1 MNRVVLPAVLI
12 AGALAGCA
20 YLPTA
25 GPTTSDIL
33 KQEVRNNLTRFDLV
47 DIDDNVVAALLASP
61 NDSFRVRFKKYG
73 KPPEPK
79 IGVGDGL
86 TVSIW
91 EAAGGGLFGT
101 SPTEHVSAG
110 SRSVTLPQQIVTQ
123 DAAIS
128 VPFGGRIQV
137 AGRRPLE
144 VQHEIERRLTD
155 KAIEPQVIVTI
166 TRTLTNTATETGE
179 VIARARITLSLTG
192 CRFLDLMPTAVG
204 A

>member
-1 MNRVVLPAVLI
+1 MKHVALLAVLT
-12 AGALAGCA
+12 AGVLAGCA

-25 GPTTSDIL
+25 GPTRSDIL
-33 KQEVRNNLTRFDLV
+33 KQEVKDNQTRFDIV

-61 NDSFRVRFKKYG
+61 SDSFRARFKKYG

-110 SRSVTLPQQIVTQ
+110 S
-123 DAAIS
+123 
-128 VPFGGRIQV
+128 
-137 AGRRPLE
+137 
-144 VQHEIERRLTD
+144 
-155 KAIEPQVIVTI
+155 
-166 TRTLTNTATETGE
+166 
-179 VIARARITLSLTG
+179 
-192 CRFLDLMPTAVG
+192 
-204 A
+204 